1 MSSNILRWYGVTYKG
16 NYYVKNTDNIYYPPL
31 TEVQPK
37 IFLFLSD
44 AEAFAKKLNDE
55 ESGKDAKKEKEDKKN
70 REEEKKLNE
79 LKVQYAGF
87 NNFISL
93 NMYKSNL
100 KMECMKLTRILSED
114 KVLRIKEILKKLD
127 STSLNEQSSLFV
139 LNEIS
144 DEICELGLE

>member
-1 MSSNILRWYGVTYKG
+1 MGKWYGVSVKG
-16 NYYVKNTDNIYYPPL
+16 YDRYCVKNVSGIYYPPL
-31 TEVQPK
+31 AGIRPK
-37 IFLFLSD
+37 NFIFLSD
-44 AEAFAKKLNDE
+44 AEEFAKKLNEE
-55 ESGKDAKKEKEDKKN
+55 ESGKDSEKE
-70 REEEKKLNE
+70 EEEKKLNE

-127 STSLNEQSSLFV
+127 SLSLKEQSSLFV

-144 DEICELGLE
+144 NEICELGIE

>member
-1 MSSNILRWYGVTYKG
+1 MGKWYGVSVKG
-16 NYYVKNTDNIYYPPL
+16 YDKYYVKNENGLYYPPISD
-31 TEVQPK
+31 VRPK
-37 IFLFLSD
+37 NFLFLSD
-44 AEAFAKKLNDE
+44 AEAFAKKLNEE
-55 ESGKDAKKEKEDKKN
+55 ESGKDVEKEEEDKKN
-70 REEEKKLNE
+70 REEEKKLNK

-127 STSLNEQSSLFV
+127 STLLNEQSSLFV